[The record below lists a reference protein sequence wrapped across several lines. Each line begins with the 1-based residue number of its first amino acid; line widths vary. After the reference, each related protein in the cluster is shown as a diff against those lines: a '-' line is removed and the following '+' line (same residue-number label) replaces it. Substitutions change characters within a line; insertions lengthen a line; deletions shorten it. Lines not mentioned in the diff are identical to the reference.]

1 MPQLGHF
8 QKKKI
13 LTPLTILIFK
23 MNYKIKY
30 WYLY

>member
-8 QKKKI
+8 KKKKI

-30 WYLY
+30 